1 MKSEKNELKNIPK
14 QKYPI
19 IALNKIVSYVQ
30 KLLCKKY
37 FVSKISYQKLL
48 IKNII
53 YDDKRRL
60 VSVFKEQLIINDI
73 SEYMKKFYK
82 RKESRIKLR
91 KYFELYDKYSRIFPN
106 YTPLIESKYIYTN
119 IHRKQKVIDLQQNTN
134 KNNKIKNNKII
145 FNSDVYQSIEKI
157 SENFNKDIFGIDNN
171 ELNNSLIQI
180 NNIINNIN
188 KYELNFEGIDL
199 NNNISN
205 NINNKSIKN
214 IKNKNIIINNYYYN
228 NNSILTKNI
237 PTESLNTNYIPKKNL
252 STIKKNILTNQKNK
266 YKSLLY
272 PIFHL
277 NDLNKTNKNNYLSDT
292 INRTNLTTRRNSKNK
307 SINNNISMNNTKYSS
322 AINNSFKFNK
332 YKNMKL
338 NSILKKIT
346 NSDINNSLLIKKGK
360 NIDKEKLKINRTLVS
375 KIINKNNKIKN
386 SGLITDRIKKKIS
399 IITTGPKNDMNK
411 LKIYLNKI
419 KNKKLLGDKQNKINY
434 DIKTDRGIY
443 NTGNINKIIQ
453 KQSLIIKNTNNNINK
468 KYLSNNLLI
477 NKNQEKKIPSV
488 GKRKINTKYINT
500 NTKDISNI
508 INKTT
513 NNSKMKIK
521 GIQIKNFNKTK
532 KVFERNNKSYLKTS
546 ERKIKKTIIKPDN
559 KNTGVKKAV
568 KKNIFILKIN
578 NNNKTNILYSERE
591 KIKRLFLL
599 NNDI

>member
-14 QKYPI
+14 QIYPLVALDKI
-19 IALNKIVSYVQ
+19 ISYVQ

-419 KNKKLLGDKQNKINY
+419 KNKKCVGDKQNKINY

-453 KQSLIIKNTNNNINK
+453 KQSLIRKNINNNINK

-559 KNTGVKKAV
+559 KNTGAKKV
-568 KKNIFILKIN
+568 TKKNIFILKIN

>member
-37 FVSKISYQKLL
+37 FVSKKSYQKLL

-119 IHRKQKVIDLQQNTN
+119 IHRKQKVIDLQQNSN

-199 NNNISN
+199 NNNINN

-346 NSDINNSLLIKKGK
+346 SSDINNSLLIKKGK

-375 KIINKNNKIKN
+375 KIINKNNKNKN

-419 KNKKLLGDKQNKINY
+419 KNKKCVGDKQNKINY

-453 KQSLIIKNTNNNINK
+453 KQSLIRKNINNNINK

>member
-1 MKSEKNELKNIPK
+1 MKSEKKELKNIPK
-14 QKYPI
+14 QIYPL
-19 IALNKIVSYVQ
+19 IALDKIISYVQ

-375 KIINKNNKIKN
+375 KIINKNNKNKN

-419 KNKKLLGDKQNKINY
+419 KNKKCVGDKQNKINY

-453 KQSLIIKNTNNNINK
+453 KQSLIRKNINNNINK

>member
-1 MKSEKNELKNIPK
+1 MKSEKNQLKNIPK
-14 QKYPI
+14 QIYPLVALDKI
-19 IALNKIVSYVQ
+19 ISYVQ

-252 STIKKNILTNQKNK
+252 STIKKNILLNQKNK
-266 YKSLLY
+266 YKSLLN

-307 SINNNISMNNTKYSS
+307 SINNNISINNTKYSS

-375 KIINKNNKIKN
+375 KIINKNNKNKN

-419 KNKKLLGDKQNKINY
+419 KNKKCVGDKQNKINY

-453 KQSLIIKNTNNNINK
+453 KQSLIRKNINNNINK

-559 KNTGVKKAV
+559 KNTGAKKV
-568 KKNIFILKIN
+568 TKKNIFILKIN
-578 NNNKTNILYSERE
+578 NNNKTNVLYSERE

>member
-14 QKYPI
+14 QIYPLVALDKI
-19 IALNKIVSYVQ
+19 ISYVQ

-119 IHRKQKVIDLQQNTN
+119 IHRKQKVIDLQQNSN

-157 SENFNKDIFGIDNN
+157 SENFNNDIFGIDNN

-199 NNNISN
+199 NNHID
-205 NINNKSIKN
+205 NKSIKN

-252 STIKKNILTNQKNK
+252 STIKKNILLNQKNK
-266 YKSLLY
+266 YKSLLN

-292 INRTNLTTRRNSKNK
+292 INRTNLTTSCNSKNK
-307 SINNNISMNNTKYSS
+307 SINNNISLNNTKYSS

-332 YKNMKL
+332 YKNMKF

-375 KIINKNNKIKN
+375 KIINKNNKNKN

-419 KNKKLLGDKQNKINY
+419 KNKKCVGDKQNKINY

-453 KQSLIIKNTNNNINK
+453 KQSLIRKNINNNINK

>member
-14 QKYPI
+14 HIYPLVALDKI
-19 IALNKIVSYVQ
+19 ISYVQ

-60 VSVFKEQLIINDI
+60 VSIFKEQLIINDT

-82 RKESRIKLR
+82 KKESRIKLR

-106 YTPLIESKYIYTN
+106 YTPLIESKYIYMN
-119 IHRKQKVIDLQQNTN
+119 IHRKQKVIDLQQNSN

-346 NSDINNSLLIKKGK
+346 SSDINNSLLIKKGK

-419 KNKKLLGDKQNKINY
+419 KNKKCVGDKQNKINY

-453 KQSLIIKNTNNNINK
+453 KQSLIRKNINNNINK

-559 KNTGVKKAV
+559 KNTGAKKV
-568 KKNIFILKIN
+568 TKKNIFILKIN

>member
-14 QKYPI
+14 QIYPLVALDKI
-19 IALNKIVSYVQ
+19 ISYVQ

-60 VSVFKEQLIINDI
+60 VSVFKEQLIINDT

-82 RKESRIKLR
+82 KKESRIKLR

-119 IHRKQKVIDLQQNTN
+119 IHRKQKVIDLQQNSN

-307 SINNNISMNNTKYSS
+307 SINNNISLNNTKYSS

-346 NSDINNSLLIKKGK
+346 SSDINNSLLIKKGK

-375 KIINKNNKIKN
+375 KIINKNNKNKN

-419 KNKKLLGDKQNKINY
+419 KNKKCVGDKQNKINY

-453 KQSLIIKNTNNNINK
+453 KQSLIRKNINNNINK

-559 KNTGVKKAV
+559 KNTGAKKV
-568 KKNIFILKIN
+568 TKKNIFILKIN

>member
-14 QKYPI
+14 QIYPLVALDKI
-19 IALNKIVSYVQ
+19 ISYVQ

-119 IHRKQKVIDLQQNTN
+119 IHRKQKVIDLQQNSN

-277 NDLNKTNKNNYLSDT
+277 NDLHKTNKNNYLSDT

-346 NSDINNSLLIKKGK
+346 SSDINNSLLIKKGK

-375 KIINKNNKIKN
+375 KIINKNNKNKN

-399 IITTGPKNDMNK
+399 IITTRPKNDMNK

-419 KNKKLLGDKQNKINY
+419 KNKKCVGDKQNKINY

-453 KQSLIIKNTNNNINK
+453 KQSLIRKNINNNINK

-559 KNTGVKKAV
+559 KNTGIKKAV

>member
-14 QKYPI
+14 QIYPLVALDKI
-19 IALNKIVSYVQ
+19 ISYVQ

-60 VSVFKEQLIINDI
+60 VSIFKEQLIINDT

-82 RKESRIKLR
+82 KKESRIKLR

-106 YTPLIESKYIYTN
+106 YTPLIESKYIYMN
-119 IHRKQKVIDLQQNTN
+119 IHRKQKVIDLQQNSN

-157 SENFNKDIFGIDNN
+157 SENFNNDIFGIDNN

-346 NSDINNSLLIKKGK
+346 SSDINNSLLIKKGK

-419 KNKKLLGDKQNKINY
+419 KNKKCVGDKQNKINY

-453 KQSLIIKNTNNNINK
+453 KQSLIRKNINNNINK

>member
-14 QKYPI
+14 QIYPLV
-19 IALNKIVSYVQ
+19 ALNKIISYVQ

-375 KIINKNNKIKN
+375 KIINKNNKNKN

-419 KNKKLLGDKQNKINY
+419 KNKKCVGDKQNKINY

-453 KQSLIIKNTNNNINK
+453 KQSLIRKNINNNINK

>member
-14 QKYPI
+14 QIYPLVALDKI
-19 IALNKIVSYVQ
+19 ISYVQ

-106 YTPLIESKYIYTN
+106 YTPLIESKYIYMN
-119 IHRKQKVIDLQQNTN
+119 IHRKQKVIDLQQNSN

-360 NIDKEKLKINRTLVS
+360 NVDKEKLKINRTLVS
-375 KIINKNNKIKN
+375 KIINKNNKNKN

-419 KNKKLLGDKQNKINY
+419 KNKKCMGDKQNKINY

-453 KQSLIIKNTNNNINK
+453 KQSLIRKNINNNINK

>member
-14 QKYPI
+14 QIYPLVALDKI
-19 IALNKIVSYVQ
+19 ISYVQ

-119 IHRKQKVIDLQQNTN
+119 IHRKQKVIDLQQHTN

-375 KIINKNNKIKN
+375 KIINKNNKNKN

-419 KNKKLLGDKQNKINY
+419 KNKKCVGDKQNKINY

-453 KQSLIIKNTNNNINK
+453 KQSLIRKNINNNINK

-559 KNTGVKKAV
+559 KNTGAKKV
-568 KKNIFILKIN
+568 TKKNIFILKIN

>member
-14 QKYPI
+14 QIYPLV
-19 IALNKIVSYVQ
+19 ALNKIISYVQ

-106 YTPLIESKYIYTN
+106 YTPLIESKYIYMN
-119 IHRKQKVIDLQQNTN
+119 IHRKQKVIDLQQNSN

-277 NDLNKTNKNNYLSDT
+277 NDLKKTNKNNYLSDT

-346 NSDINNSLLIKKGK
+346 SSDINNSLLIKKGK

-375 KIINKNNKIKN
+375 KIINKNNKNKN

-419 KNKKLLGDKQNKINY
+419 KNKKCVGDKQNKINY

-453 KQSLIIKNTNNNINK
+453 KQSLIRKNINNNINK

>member
-37 FVSKISYQKLL
+37 FVSKKSYQKLL

-145 FNSDVYQSIEKI
+145 FNSDVYQSIVKI

-375 KIINKNNKIKN
+375 KIINKNNKNKN

-419 KNKKLLGDKQNKINY
+419 KNKKCVVDKQNKINY

-591 KIKRLFLL
+591 KIKRLFLS

>member
-1 MKSEKNELKNIPK
+1 MKSENNELKNIPK
-14 QKYPI
+14 QIYPL
-19 IALNKIVSYVQ
+19 IALDKIISYVQ

-82 RKESRIKLR
+82 KKESRIKLR

-119 IHRKQKVIDLQQNTN
+119 IHRKQKVIDLQQNSN

-199 NNNISN
+199 NN

-375 KIINKNNKIKN
+375 KIINKNKKIKN

-419 KNKKLLGDKQNKINY
+419 KNKKCVVDKQNKINY

-453 KQSLIIKNTNNNINK
+453 KQSLIRKNINNNINK

>member
-37 FVSKISYQKLL
+37 FVSKKSYQKLL

-60 VSVFKEQLIINDI
+60 VSIFKEQLIINDT

-82 RKESRIKLR
+82 KKESRIKLR

-346 NSDINNSLLIKKGK
+346 SSDINNSLLIKKGK

-375 KIINKNNKIKN
+375 KIINKNNKNKN

-419 KNKKLLGDKQNKINY
+419 KNKKCVGDKQNKINY

-559 KNTGVKKAV
+559 KNTGAKKV
-568 KKNIFILKIN
+568 TKKNIFILKIN

>member
-14 QKYPI
+14 QIYPLVALDKI
-19 IALNKIVSYVQ
+19 ISYVQ

-119 IHRKQKVIDLQQNTN
+119 IHRKQKVIDLQQHTN

-375 KIINKNNKIKN
+375 KIINKNNKNKN

-419 KNKKLLGDKQNKINY
+419 KNKKSAGDKQNKINY

-453 KQSLIIKNTNNNINK
+453 KQSLIRKNINNNINK

>member
-37 FVSKISYQKLL
+37 FVSKKSYQKLL

-60 VSVFKEQLIINDI
+60 VSIFKEQLIINDT

-82 RKESRIKLR
+82 KKESRIKLR

-106 YTPLIESKYIYTN
+106 YTPLIESKYIYMN
-119 IHRKQKVIDLQQNTN
+119 IHRKQKVIDLQQNSN

-199 NNNISN
+199 NNHID
-205 NINNKSIKN
+205 NKSIKN

-419 KNKKLLGDKQNKINY
+419 KNKKCVGDKQNKINY

-513 NNSKMKIK
+513 NNSKMKKK

>member
-1 MKSEKNELKNIPK
+1 MKSEKNQLKNIPK
-14 QKYPI
+14 QIYPLV
-19 IALNKIVSYVQ
+19 ALNKIISYVQ

-119 IHRKQKVIDLQQNTN
+119 IHRKQKVIDLQQNGN

-375 KIINKNNKIKN
+375 KIINKNNKNKN

-419 KNKKLLGDKQNKINY
+419 KNKKSAGDKQNKINY

-559 KNTGVKKAV
+559 KNTGAKKV
-568 KKNIFILKIN
+568 TKKNIFILKIN

>member
-1 MKSEKNELKNIPK
+1 MKSEKKELKNIPK
-14 QKYPI
+14 QIYPL
-19 IALNKIVSYVQ
+19 IALDKIISYVQ

-419 KNKKLLGDKQNKINY
+419 KNKKCVGDKQNKINY

-453 KQSLIIKNTNNNINK
+453 KQSLIRKNINNNINK

-477 NKNQEKKIPSV
+477 NKNQEKKIPSI

>member
-1 MKSEKNELKNIPK
+1 MKSEKNQLKNIPK
-14 QKYPI
+14 QIYPLV
-19 IALNKIVSYVQ
+19 ALNKIISYVQ

-119 IHRKQKVIDLQQNTN
+119 IHRKQKVIDLQQNGN

-375 KIINKNNKIKN
+375 KIINKNNKNKN

-419 KNKKLLGDKQNKINY
+419 KNKKCVGDKQNKINY

-453 KQSLIIKNTNNNINK
+453 KQSLIRKNINNNINK

-559 KNTGVKKAV
+559 KNTGAKKV
-568 KKNIFILKIN
+568 TKKNIFILKIN

>member
-14 QKYPI
+14 QIYPLVALDKI
-19 IALNKIVSYVQ
+19 ISYVQ

-119 IHRKQKVIDLQQNTN
+119 IHRKQKVIDLQQNGN

-307 SINNNISMNNTKYSS
+307 SINNNISLNNTKYSS

-346 NSDINNSLLIKKGK
+346 SSDINNSLLIKKGK

-419 KNKKLLGDKQNKINY
+419 KNKKCVGDKQNKINY

-453 KQSLIIKNTNNNINK
+453 KQSLIRKNINNNINK

-513 NNSKMKIK
+513 NNSRMKIK

-559 KNTGVKKAV
+559 KNTGAKKV
-568 KKNIFILKIN
+568 TKKNIFILKIN

>member
-1 MKSEKNELKNIPK
+1 MKSEKNKLKNIPK
-14 QKYPI
+14 QIYPLV
-19 IALNKIVSYVQ
+19 ALNKIISYVQ

-272 PIFHL
+272 PIFLL

-307 SINNNISMNNTKYSS
+307 SINNNISINNTKYSS

-419 KNKKLLGDKQNKINY
+419 KNKKYVGDKQNKINY

-453 KQSLIIKNTNNNINK
+453 KQSLIRKNINNNINK

-559 KNTGVKKAV
+559 KNTGAKKV
-568 KKNIFILKIN
+568 TKKNIFILKIN

>member
-1 MKSEKNELKNIPK
+1 
-14 QKYPI
+14 
-19 IALNKIVSYVQ
+19 
-30 KLLCKKY
+30 
-37 FVSKISYQKLL
+37 
-48 IKNII
+48 
-53 YDDKRRL
+53 
-60 VSVFKEQLIINDI
+60 
-73 SEYMKKFYK
+73 MKKFYK

-307 SINNNISMNNTKYSS
+307 SLNNNISMNNTKYLS

-375 KIINKNNKIKN
+375 KIINKKNKNKN

-419 KNKKLLGDKQNKINY
+419 KNKKCVGDKQNKINY

-453 KQSLIIKNTNNNINK
+453 KQSLIRKNINNNINK

-559 KNTGVKKAV
+559 KNTGAKKV
-568 KKNIFILKIN
+568 TKKNIFILKIN

-591 KIKRLFLL
+591 KIKRLFLS

>member
-37 FVSKISYQKLL
+37 FVSKKSYQKLL

-60 VSVFKEQLIINDI
+60 VSIFKEQLIINDT

-82 RKESRIKLR
+82 KKESRIKLR

-277 NDLNKTNKNNYLSDT
+277 NDLNKINKNNYLSDT

-419 KNKKLLGDKQNKINY
+419 KNKKCVGDKQNKINY

-453 KQSLIIKNTNNNINK
+453 KQSLIRKNINNNINK

-477 NKNQEKKIPSV
+477 NKNQEKKISSV

-521 GIQIKNFNKTK
+521 GMQIKNFNKTK

-559 KNTGVKKAV
+559 KNTGAKKV
-568 KKNIFILKIN
+568 TKKNIFILKIN

>member
-14 QKYPI
+14 QIYPLVALDKI
-19 IALNKIVSYVQ
+19 ISYVQ

-119 IHRKQKVIDLQQNTN
+119 IHRKQKVIDLQQNGN

-399 IITTGPKNDMNK
+399 IITTGPKNGMNK

-419 KNKKLLGDKQNKINY
+419 KNKKSAGDKQNKINY

-453 KQSLIIKNTNNNINK
+453 KQSLIRKNINNNINK

>member
-37 FVSKISYQKLL
+37 FVSKKSYQKLL

-346 NSDINNSLLIKKGK
+346 SSDINNSLLIKKGK

-375 KIINKNNKIKN
+375 KIINKNNKNKN

-419 KNKKLLGDKQNKINY
+419 KNKKCVGDKQNKINY

-453 KQSLIIKNTNNNINK
+453 KQSLIRKNINNNINK

>member
-1 MKSEKNELKNIPK
+1 MKSENNELKNIPK
-14 QKYPI
+14 QIYPL
-19 IALNKIVSYVQ
+19 IALDKIISYVQ

-106 YTPLIESKYIYTN
+106 YTPLIESKYIYMN
-119 IHRKQKVIDLQQNTN
+119 IHRKQKVIDLQQNSN

-199 NNNISN
+199 NNNINN

-228 NNSILTKNI
+228 NNSILAKNI

-346 NSDINNSLLIKKGK
+346 NSEINNSLLIKKGK
-360 NIDKEKLKINRTLVS
+360 NIK
-375 KIINKNNKIKN
+375 NKKIKN

-419 KNKKLLGDKQNKINY
+419 KNKKCVVDKQNKINY

-453 KQSLIIKNTNNNINK
+453 KQSLIRKNINNNINK

>member
-14 QKYPI
+14 QIYPLV
-19 IALNKIVSYVQ
+19 ALNKIISYVQ

-106 YTPLIESKYIYTN
+106 YTPLIESKYIYMN
-119 IHRKQKVIDLQQNTN
+119 IHRKQKVIDLQQNSN

-228 NNSILTKNI
+228 NNSILAKNI

-277 NDLNKTNKNNYLSDT
+277 NDLHKTNKNNYLSDT

-346 NSDINNSLLIKKGK
+346 SSDINNSLLIKKGK

-375 KIINKNNKIKN
+375 KIINKNNKNKN

-419 KNKKLLGDKQNKINY
+419 KNKKSAGDKQNKINY

-453 KQSLIIKNTNNNINK
+453 KQSLIRKNINNNINK

-559 KNTGVKKAV
+559 KNTGAKKV
-568 KKNIFILKIN
+568 TKKNIFILKIN

>member
-14 QKYPI
+14 QIYPLVALDKI
-19 IALNKIVSYVQ
+19 ISYVQ

-60 VSVFKEQLIINDI
+60 VSIFKEQLIINDI

-292 INRTNLTTRRNSKNK
+292 IHRTNLTTRRNSKNK

-375 KIINKNNKIKN
+375 KIINKNNKNKN

-419 KNKKLLGDKQNKINY
+419 KNKKCVGDKQNKINY

-453 KQSLIIKNTNNNINK
+453 KQSLIRKNINNNINK

>member
-37 FVSKISYQKLL
+37 FVSKKSYQKLL

-60 VSVFKEQLIINDI
+60 VSIFKEQLIINDT

-82 RKESRIKLR
+82 KKESRIKLR

-106 YTPLIESKYIYTN
+106 YTPLIESKYIYMN
-119 IHRKQKVIDLQQNTN
+119 IHRKQKVIDLQQNSN

-157 SENFNKDIFGIDNN
+157 SENFNNDIFGIDNN

-199 NNNISN
+199 NNHID
-205 NINNKSIKN
+205 NKSIKN

-228 NNSILTKNI
+228 NNSILAKNI

-252 STIKKNILTNQKNK
+252 STIKKNILLNQKNK
-266 YKSLLY
+266 YKSLLN

-292 INRTNLTTRRNSKNK
+292 INRTNLTTSCNSKNK
-307 SINNNISMNNTKYSS
+307 SINNNISLNNTKYSS

-332 YKNMKL
+332 YKNMKF

-399 IITTGPKNDMNK
+399 IITTGTKNDKNK
-411 LKIYLNKI
+411 LKTYLNII
-419 KNKKLLGDKQNKINY
+419 KNKKCVGDKQKKINY

-453 KQSLIIKNTNNNINK
+453 KQSLIRKNINNNINK

-559 KNTGVKKAV
+559 KNTGAKKV
-568 KKNIFILKIN
+568 TKKNIFILKIN

>member
-14 QKYPI
+14 QIYPLVALDKI
-19 IALNKIVSYVQ
+19 ISYVQ

-106 YTPLIESKYIYTN
+106 YTPLIESKYIYMN
-119 IHRKQKVIDLQQNTN
+119 IHRKQKVIDLQQNSN

-346 NSDINNSLLIKKGK
+346 SSDINNSLLIKKGK

-419 KNKKLLGDKQNKINY
+419 KNKKSAGDKQNKINY

-453 KQSLIIKNTNNNINK
+453 KQSLIRKNINNNINK

-559 KNTGVKKAV
+559 KNTGAKKV
-568 KKNIFILKIN
+568 TKKNIFILKIN

>member
-14 QKYPI
+14 QIYPLVALDKI
-19 IALNKIVSYVQ
+19 ISYVQ

-199 NNNISN
+199 NNHID
-205 NINNKSIKN
+205 NKSIKN

-237 PTESLNTNYIPKKNL
+237 PTESLNSNCIPKKNL

-346 NSDINNSLLIKKGK
+346 SSDINNSLLIKKGK

-419 KNKKLLGDKQNKINY
+419 KNKKCVVDKQNKINY

-453 KQSLIIKNTNNNINK
+453 KQSLIRKNINNNINK

-559 KNTGVKKAV
+559 KNTGIKKAV

>member
-14 QKYPI
+14 QIYPLVALDKI
-19 IALNKIVSYVQ
+19 ISYVQ

-188 KYELNFEGIDL
+188 KYELNFEGIDF

-277 NDLNKTNKNNYLSDT
+277 NDLNKINKNNYLSYT

-346 NSDINNSLLIKKGK
+346 SSDINNSLLIKKGK

-419 KNKKLLGDKQNKINY
+419 KNKKCAGDKQNKINY

-453 KQSLIIKNTNNNINK
+453 KQSLIRKNINNNINK

-559 KNTGVKKAV
+559 KNTGIKKAV

>member
-37 FVSKISYQKLL
+37 FVSKKSYQKLL

-60 VSVFKEQLIINDI
+60 VSIFKEQLIINDT

-82 RKESRIKLR
+82 KKESRIKLR

-106 YTPLIESKYIYTN
+106 YTPLIESKYIYMN
-119 IHRKQKVIDLQQNTN
+119 IHRKQKVIDLQQNSN

-199 NNNISN
+199 NNHID
-205 NINNKSIKN
+205 NKSIKN

-419 KNKKLLGDKQNKINY
+419 KNKKCVGDKQNKINY

-453 KQSLIIKNTNNNINK
+453 KQSLIRKNINNNINK

>member
-37 FVSKISYQKLL
+37 FVSKKSYQKLL

-60 VSVFKEQLIINDI
+60 VSIFKEQLIINDT

-106 YTPLIESKYIYTN
+106 YTPLIESKYIYMN
-119 IHRKQKVIDLQQNTN
+119 IHRKQKVIDLQQNSN

-199 NNNISN
+199 NNHID
-205 NINNKSIKN
+205 NKSIKN

-266 YKSLLY
+266 YKSLLN

-346 NSDINNSLLIKKGK
+346 SSDINNSLLIKKGK

-419 KNKKLLGDKQNKINY
+419 KNKKSAGDKQGGINY

-453 KQSLIIKNTNNNINK
+453 KQSLIRKNINNNINK

>member
-37 FVSKISYQKLL
+37 FVSKKSYQKLL

-60 VSVFKEQLIINDI
+60 VSIFKEQLIINDT

-82 RKESRIKLR
+82 KKESRIKLR

-106 YTPLIESKYIYTN
+106 YTPLIESKYIYMN
-119 IHRKQKVIDLQQNTN
+119 IHRKQKVIDLQQNSN

-346 NSDINNSLLIKKGK
+346 SSDINNSLLIKKGK

-419 KNKKLLGDKQNKINY
+419 KNKKCVGDKQNKINY

-453 KQSLIIKNTNNNINK
+453 KQSLIRKNINNNINK